1 MNYLS
6 VENISKSFGERLLFE
21 NLSFGISKDQKI
33 ALVAKN
39 GTGKTTL
46 LNIIAGVDTP
56 DTGSV
61 VSRNGLRIAYLA
73 QKESLNESSTIEE
86 SILASDNETLKI
98 IAKYEH
104 ALENPGD
111 ETAYQKAFELM
122 EQHQAWD
129 FRNAVQ
135 ADSVQIE
142 FNRDQYTCKCLVR
155 WTEKALVSCHSPAE
169 QTRPA
174 HS

>member
-73 QKESLNESSTIEE
+73 QKDRPMKTNSHRVDQILGTTYVVLSTWYLISQTSEYERKETYRCKFETRKCINLDYEE
-86 SILASDNETLKI
+86 T
-98 IAKYEH
+98 
-104 ALENPGD
+104 
-111 ETAYQKAFELM
+111 T
-122 EQHQAWD
+122 
-129 FRNAVQ
+129 
-135 ADSVQIE
+135 
-142 FNRDQYTCKCLVR
+142 
-155 WTEKALVSCHSPAE
+155 
-169 QTRPA
+169 
-174 HS
+174 

>member
-73 QKESLNESSTIEE
+73 QKESLSESSTI
-86 SILASDNETLKI
+86 
-98 IAKYEH
+98 
-104 ALENPGD
+104 
-111 ETAYQKAFELM
+111 
-122 EQHQAWD
+122 
-129 FRNAVQ
+129 
-135 ADSVQIE
+135 
-142 FNRDQYTCKCLVR
+142 
-155 WTEKALVSCHSPAE
+155 
-169 QTRPA
+169 
-174 HS
+174 